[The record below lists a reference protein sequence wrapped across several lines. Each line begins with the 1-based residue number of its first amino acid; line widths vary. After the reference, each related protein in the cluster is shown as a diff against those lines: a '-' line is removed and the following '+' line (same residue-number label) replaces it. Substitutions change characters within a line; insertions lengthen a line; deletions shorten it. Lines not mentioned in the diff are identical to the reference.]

1 MTTKIKYCPNNNECD
16 GNCLDVTEIIKDN
29 KETLDNVYEFI
40 VSWFEDDENIQP
52 IKNKLEE
59 VITTLDVISRLKF

>member
-1 MTTKIKYCPNNNECD
+1 MTTKIKYCPNPEECNNK
-16 GNCLDVTEIIKDN
+16 CLELTDVIKNSTDQLLIIYCF
-29 KETLDNVYEFI
+29 L